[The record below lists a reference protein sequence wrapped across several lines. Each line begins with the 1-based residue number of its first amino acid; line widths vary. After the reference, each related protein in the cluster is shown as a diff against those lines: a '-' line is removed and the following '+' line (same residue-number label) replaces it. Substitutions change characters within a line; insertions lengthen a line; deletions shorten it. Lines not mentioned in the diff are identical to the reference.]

1 MENRKIPE
9 NLPAVEFV
17 DTDTDTLV
25 QRLVAGYEELTG
37 RTLYPADPIRAFILW
52 MASIIIQERVL
63 INESAKQN
71 MPRFAT
77 GENLDSVSEIFH
89 NVARLPAKKA
99 RVMLRFKLSTPAREQ
114 MIIAEGLEAT
124 VDGEINF
131 VTLDR
136 LLFAQGEDTAE
147 VEAECLTAG
156 VIGNGFQPGQ
166 INRLISRE
174 FLYFSSVE
182 NSTVST
188 GGSEIE
194 SDEAFY
200 NRMRESEETYTTA
213 GPRESYR
220 YHAKTVSSIISDV
233 SAESSEPGVADIRIM
248 TQGGK
253 LPDAELLREVEE
265 YLSADDVRPMTDIVR
280 VSAPETIPFKIKAT
294 YYISSVKEASTKD
307 IRAAVDLAIENYIIW
322 QTQKMGR
329 DINPSYLSVVL
340 MDTGIKRVEITE
352 PVFTDIPRGSV
363 AVCTGHTVTF
373 GGVEDD

>member
-25 QRLVAGYEELTG
+25 QRLVAGYEGLTG

-136 LLFAQGEDTAE
+136 LLFTQGEDTAE

-340 MDTGIKRVEITE
+340 MDTGIKRVEIAE